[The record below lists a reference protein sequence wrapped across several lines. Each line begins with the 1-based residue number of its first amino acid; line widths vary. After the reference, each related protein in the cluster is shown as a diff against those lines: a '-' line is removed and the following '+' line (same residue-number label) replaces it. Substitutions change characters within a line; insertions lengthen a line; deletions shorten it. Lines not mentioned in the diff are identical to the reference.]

1 MKKLLKVL
9 LPPFIG
15 FCLYFIAI
23 RYSSHY
29 FNLNIGQIGTGS
41 LDGFMAYYRYAL
53 PLLFI
58 VAILTQLLI
67 VVPIWNKVLTKSAS
81 ARFWAIFSFVFVCFM
96 MAGALSYPIWDKV
109 TSVHHLLKVFLFM
122 SAVQL
127 IYWLINFVALI
138 IIE

>member
-15 FCLYFIAI
+15 FFLYFIAI

-29 FNLNIGQIGTGS
+29 FDLNIGQIGTGS
-41 LDGFMAYYRYAL
+41 LEGFMAYYRYAL

-67 VVPIWNKVLTKSAS
+67 VVPVWNKVLLKPAS
-81 ARFWAIFSFVFVCFM
+81 ARFWAIFSFVFVCLI
-96 MAGALSYPIWDKV
+96 MAAALSYPIWDKV
-109 TSVHHLLKVFLFM
+109 TGVHHLLKIFLFM

-127 IYWLINFVALI
+127 VYWTINFITLI
-138 IIE
+138 VIE